1 MKLSNFIFVGCDTA
15 RTLVYAQTFKHY
27 GLTFD
32 SVVLLEKPTDRMIVQ
47 EHQKIPPKKTDMNY
61 EFFYPDMT
69 ANIGSVSRQISDKV
83 EVIRTDCVND
93 PQVLSVIK
101 TLRPQYIIYSGFG
114 GQIVSNEL
122 LKIAPFIHAHA
133 GWLPEYRG
141 STTIYYSLINEGKCS
156 VSLILLNAIIDA
168 GKIIARK
175 HYPRPDARVDIDYIY
190 DNQIR
195 ADLMSHTLINYFK
208 NEIIETDVVQDEAK
222 ATTYYVIHPVLKHIA
237 LMSLS

>member
-1 MKLSNFIFVGCDTA
+1 MRLSNFIFLGCDTA
-15 RTLVYAQTFKHY
+15 RTIVYAQTFKHH

-32 SVVLLEKPTDRMIVQ
+32 SIVLLKKQTDRRAVR
-47 EHQKIPPKKTDMNY
+47 EYKKIPQKQPGLNY
-61 EFFYPDMT
+61 DFFYPDMT
-69 ANIGSVSRQISDKV
+69 ADIDAVSNDISDRV
-83 EVIRTDCVND
+83 EVIQTDSVND

-101 TLRPQYIIYSGFG
+101 TLRPQYIVFSGFG

-156 VSLILLNAIIDA
+156 VSVILLNAIIDA
-168 GKIIARK
+168 GKIIARE
-175 HYPRPDARVDIDYIY
+175 HYPRPSARVDIDYIY

-195 ADLMSHTLINYFK
+195 ADLMSHTLIKYFK
-208 NEIIETDVVQDEAK
+208 NQIIETDVIQDEGK